1 MEYITDFFYLSNGE
15 YNWNAINTTVDG
27 VLLLTLIG
35 ITTWYASQ
43 VKKQTNLMNKANK
56 RIIVLDYIQKFLTP
70 YSKELDGEILRIKE
84 NNFKFDE
91 NFVENIRISKIT
103 WINKISDNKIG
114 QGFAKNDVFR
124 EYPDLENL
132 CSDHD
137 ELLDELIEIYEKIK
151 ETLENT
157 IQIDCLKDL
166 VKQFNINQ
174 ERLIERKADTLNSD
188 ALDDPIKYFIKY
200 LINCEY
206 YKKYGP
212 GDENDIK
219 FLKQFEVEIINCI
232 KTDLKELHEPE
243 KIKLIQLRDKD
254 TEIIK
259 NIEQI
264 IRDYRQEYSISE
276 NEIVPHQNM
285 NHIIY

>member
-1 MEYITDFFYLSNGE
+1 M
-15 YNWNAINTTVDG
+15 
-27 VLLLTLIG
+27 
-35 ITTWYASQ
+35 
-43 VKKQTNLMNKANK
+43 
-56 RIIVLDYIQKFLTP
+56 
-70 YSKELDGEILRIKE
+70 
-84 NNFKFDE
+84 
-91 NFVENIRISKIT
+91 
-103 WINKISDNKIG
+103 
-114 QGFAKNDVFR
+114 
-124 EYPDLENL
+124 
-132 CSDHD
+132 
-137 ELLDELIEIYEKIK
+137 
-151 ETLENT
+151 
-157 IQIDCLKDL
+157 
-166 VKQFNINQ
+166 KQFNINQ

-200 LINCEY
+200 LINYEY
-206 YKKYGP
+206 YKKYGS